1 MFQAGF
7 LWWIVD
13 RSPGQK
19 HSLCLCCILASD
31 FPSQGKEVL
40 LWKGRPGSPTQ
51 GRGGGSDTVLL
62 RMFLAGDDQQR
73 TLNQCKA
80 ARTRSQRDAAAC
92 LSWWRTCMSHGN
104 VPSLRTILP
113 ADGQQAPWTSC
124 CTRGCEHGSSS
135 PWCWYLCRGL
145 SPPAGALLSAG
156 SPGGLDAPRA
166 LTHAWR
172 ELAAGG
178 GCCKYV

>member
-19 HSLCLCCILASD
+19 HSLCLCCILVSD

-51 GRGGGSDTVLL
+51 GRGGGPDTVLL
-62 RMFLAGDDQQR
+62 RMFLAGDDQQY

-80 ARTRSQRDAAAC
+80 ARTSSQRDAAAC

-104 VPSLRTILP
+104 VPSLRTISP
-113 ADGQQAPWTSC
+113 ADGQQAPWRSC
-124 CTRGCEHGSSS
+124 CTTGLRAQLQQPLVLVLMLRTVPSSRGSA
-135 PWCWYLCRGL
+135 LCRPLWGAGRTP
-145 SPPAGALLSAG
+145 SPPSCLEG
-156 SPGGLDAPRA
+156 
-166 LTHAWR
+166 
-172 ELAAGG
+172 AGG
-178 GCCKYV
+178 RRGML